1 MSITSEPGSEQT
13 TSNNLPKQ
21 ADASNDCFRLIKIPL
36 DILNLSIT
44 HESEIDLQITLNF
57 VYLAMLLALE
67 HIGIKIEN
75 VSFKILLGLFTGRK
89 CIKDKNFKFDE
100 NWKELIDAY
109 DFKASNENTE
119 ELINGEKILFFSKSD
134 DSKLEWIKNF
144 SYLNYGVHSE
154 SANYKFF
161 RGSQKC
167 KCQLFDK
174 KFITRPLE

>member
-1 MSITSEPGSEQT
+1 MCYF
-13 TSNNLPKQ
+13 LK
-21 ADASNDCFRLIKIPL
+21 R
-36 DILNLSIT
+36 
-44 HESEIDLQITLNF
+44 
-57 VYLAMLLALE
+57 
-67 HIGIKIEN
+67 KIEN

-89 CIKDKNFKFDE
+89 CIKDKNFKFNE

-109 DFKASNENTE
+109 DLKASNENTE

-134 DSKLEWIKNF
+134 DSKLQLIKNF

-167 KCQLFDK
+167 KYQLSLILSWLNLYMSQLLNIYVKENK
-174 KFITRPLE
+174 KFEQKINAWLKIKRFWSKLKCLLEILKLIIEIQTFWLKI